1 MSAHLHLAEPLVE
14 TATNE
19 IRLVLAD
26 DHASVRRS
34 LRLLL
39 GNEPDVR
46 VVAEAADLQ
55 AAELE
60 LRMSSPT
67 VLVLDLHMHGGLGIE
82 TIRRL
87 RAQAPDTGIVVV
99 TMEPSPV
106 FAQQA
111 LEAGA
116 AAFVLKDR
124 ADTEL
129 PEAIRA
135 AAGGLEYVS
144 PHVAARLDALRRAVG
159 DGLAP
164 VGT

>member
-1 MSAHLHLAEPLVE
+1 MSAHLHLAPLPLE
-14 TATNE
+14 AATPV
-19 IRLVLAD
+19 IRLVLGD

-39 GNEPDVR
+39 GNEPGVR
-46 VVAEAADLQ
+46 VVAEAADLK
-55 AAELE
+55 AAERE
-60 LRMSSPT
+60 LRTSSPT
-67 VLVLDLHMHGGLGIE
+67 VLVLDLHIHGGPGIE

-87 RAQAPDTGIVVV
+87 RAQAPETEIVVV

-111 LEAGA
+111 LDAGA

-159 DGLAP
+159 DGLARE
-164 VGT
+164 VT